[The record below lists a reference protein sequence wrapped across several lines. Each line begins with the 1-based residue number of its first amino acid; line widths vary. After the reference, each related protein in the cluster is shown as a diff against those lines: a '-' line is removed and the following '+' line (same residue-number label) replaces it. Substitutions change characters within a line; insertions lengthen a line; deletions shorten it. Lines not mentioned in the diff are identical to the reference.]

1 MGRGVGEDEVKV
13 DHAIYSTEASEYGE
27 EEA

>member
-13 DHAIYSTEASEYGE
+13 DHAIYSTKASGYGGE
-27 EEA
+27 ET